1 MGLVMEE
8 VLGQF
13 HKRRRQAINR
23 YMSFVN
29 EGIDDQ
35 TRVLYGRDRWPSI
48 WGSEGF
54 KEKIREGLEVR
65 IGDYEIPQAKRERE
79 SPSLGLIE
87 DTVSES
93 YGMGVRELRRKQRGS
108 WNEARNV
115 AIYLGRT
122 MGGYKLIELGQHWGG
137 LRYSSVSGIVFEVER
152 SMSRDKQMR
161 KRLVGSR
168 NTFSTDNHRLDPL
181 TLTP

>member
-1 MGLVMEE
+1 MVMAE

-23 YMSFVN
+23 YISFVN
-29 EGIDDQ
+29 EGIDGQ

-54 KEKIREGLEVR
+54 KERIREGIERR
-65 IGDYEIPQAKRERE
+65 IGDYEIPQAKRERG

-87 DTVSES
+87 NTVRES
-93 YGMGVRELRRKQRGS
+93 YGMGVRELRRKQRRR

-122 MGGYKLIELGQHWGG
+122 MGGYKLIDLGQHLGG
-137 LRYSSVSGIVFEVER
+137 LRYSSVSGIVYEVER
-152 SMSRDKQMR
+152 SLSKDTQLRNRVDEIKNDIL
-161 KRLVGSR
+161 KRQ
-168 NTFSTDNHRLDPL
+168 T
-181 TLTP
+181 